1 MEMAR
6 TPLPLAAP
14 FAISLLLLDEN
25 TESRVGQIGTEANSN
40 WQLEKPYR

>member
-6 TPLPLAAP
+6 TPLLLAAP

-25 TESRVGQIGTEANSN
+25 TEPRVGQIGTEANSN
-40 WQLEKPYR
+40 RQLEKPCR